1 MRSIIIVA
9 LTLVSFMLNAQ
20 RFIKNTTGR
29 ALTFKE
35 IQKQFDTFRK
45 QNNLKTEKH
54 WKSFKRWEH
63 DMSLHTNT
71 QGEPAGFE
79 DYVNASIG
87 MSEFKQNLQNQSLAS
102 TWAPTG
108 PNVLPNN

>member
-1 MRSIIIVA
+1 MICKMRSNVFIV
-9 LTLVSFMLNAQ
+9 LVLISLSLNAQ
-20 RFIKNTTGR
+20 KFIKNTTGR

-35 IQKQFDTFRK
+35 IQKQFDTFKK
-45 QNNLKTEKH
+45 QNDLRKTGG

-63 DMSLHTNT
+63 DMQMHTNA

-79 DYVNASIG
+79 TYVNEAIA

-102 TWAPTG
+102 TWA
-108 PNVLPNN
+108 